1 MKSQKQDTSSKLL
14 LKRSINLF
22 IVTGMICEK
31 CEFRRTSKYPKR
43 LFARARMKIRSST
56 GSFAYVDVF
65 GFGDIAQEMNL
76 VCLLGN
82 TVYVEAHLTNKRYVD
97 KKGKAKAK
105 MYFMVDKIDR
115 LTVSPKNQELE
126 DTLEILDTLDPANYI
141 VDEFDETLKGK

>member
-1 MKSQKQDTSSKLL
+1 MKNQKQDTSSKLL

-22 IVTGMICEK
+22 IVTGMICTK
-31 CEFRRTSKYPKR
+31 CEFRTSKYPKR

-76 VCLLGN
+76 VCNLGN

-115 LTVSPKNQELE
+115 LTVSLKNQELE